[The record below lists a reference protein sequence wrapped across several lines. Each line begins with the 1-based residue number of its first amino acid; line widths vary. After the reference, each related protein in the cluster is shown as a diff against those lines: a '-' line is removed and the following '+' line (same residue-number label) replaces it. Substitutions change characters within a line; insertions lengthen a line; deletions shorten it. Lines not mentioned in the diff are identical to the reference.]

1 MGAFLLKGKQNEIMK
16 LMKKL
21 EEFKR
26 KIKPPHVWGG
36 FILTLLMLECIDFLE
51 HILKYAIS
59 LTNHWQVKFICAGV
73 LTTALNF
80 VQGPYGTI
88 LDAFFWLIVIDIA
101 TRWIAIGY
109 KYLLDCGMTKEQIT
123 TSDKIQAI
131 VLAFENKI
139 LTSKI
144 MLWGFFGKFI
154 LFAILLTASSYI
166 DQVLKGL
173 GLSLNFPVIKF
184 MLAYICYNEILS
196 VAENLRDAGNDHMD
210 KLMEI
215 LNANIF
221 NKIKK

>member
-1 MGAFLLKGKQNEIMK
+1 MN

-21 EEFKR
+21 NNLKK

-36 FILTLLMLECIDFLE
+36 FIVTLFLLEIIDFAE

-59 LTNHWQVKFICAGV
+59 LTNNWQVKFICAGV

-80 VQGPYGTI
+80 VKGPYGTI

-109 KYLLDCGMTKEQIT
+109 KYLLDKGVTKEQIT
-123 TSDKIQAI
+123 MFDKIQAI
-131 VLAFENKI
+131 VLAFDEKI

-144 MLWGFFGKFI
+144 MLWGFFGKFV
-154 LFAILLTASSYI
+154 LFAILLFASSHI
-166 DQVLKGL
+166 DHVLLGL
-173 GLSLNFPVIKF
+173 GIPLNFAVVKF

-196 VAENLRDAGNDHMD
+196 VAENLRDAGSDHMD
-210 KLMEI
+210 KLIEI

>member
-1 MGAFLLKGKQNEIMK
+1 MN

-21 EEFKR
+21 NDLKK

-36 FILTLLMLECIDFLE
+36 FIVTLFLLEIIDFAE

-59 LTNHWQVKFICAGV
+59 LTNNWQVKFICAGI

-109 KYLLDCGMTKEQIT
+109 KYLLDKGVTKEQIT
-123 TSDKIQAI
+123 IFDKIQAI
-131 VLAFENKI
+131 ILAFDEKI

-144 MLWGFFGKFI
+144 MLWGFFGKFV
-154 LFAILLTASSYI
+154 LFAILLFASSHI
-166 DQVLKGL
+166 DHVLLGL
-173 GLSLNFPVIKF
+173 GIPLNFAVVKF

-210 KLMEI
+210 KLIEI

>member
-1 MGAFLLKGKQNEIMK
+1 MN

-21 EEFKR
+21 NDLKK

-36 FILTLLMLECIDFLE
+36 FIVTLFLLEIIDFAE

-59 LTNHWQVKFICAGV
+59 LTNNWQVKFICAGV
-73 LTTALNF
+73 LTTVLNF
-80 VQGPYGTI
+80 VKGPYGTI

-109 KYLLDCGMTKEQIT
+109 KYLLDKGVTKEQIT
-123 TSDKIQAI
+123 MFDKIQAI
-131 VLAFENKI
+131 VLAFDEKI

-144 MLWGFFGKFI
+144 MLWGFFGKFV
-154 LFAILLTASSYI
+154 LFAILLFASSHI
-166 DQVLKGL
+166 DHVLLGL
-173 GLSLNFPVIKF
+173 GIPLNFAVVKF

-210 KLMEI
+210 KLIEI

>member
-1 MGAFLLKGKQNEIMK
+1 MN

-21 EEFKR
+21 NDLKR

-36 FILTLLMLECIDFLE
+36 FIVTLFLLEIIDFAE

-59 LTNHWQVKFICAGV
+59 LTNNWQVKFICAGL

-109 KYLLDCGMTKEQIT
+109 KYLLDKGVTKEQIT
-123 TSDKIQAI
+123 MFDKIQAI
-131 VLAFENKI
+131 VLAFDEKI

-144 MLWGFFGKFI
+144 MLWGFFGKFV
-154 LFAILLTASSYI
+154 LFAILLFASSHI
-166 DQVLKGL
+166 DHVLLGL
-173 GLSLNFPVIKF
+173 GIPLNFAVVKF

-210 KLMEI
+210 KLIEI

>member
-1 MGAFLLKGKQNEIMK
+1 MN
-16 LMKKL
+16 LMKRL
-21 EEFKR
+21 NDLKR

-36 FILTLLMLECIDFLE
+36 FIVTLFLLEIIDFAE

-59 LTNHWQVKFICAGV
+59 LTNNWQVKFICAGI

-109 KYLLDCGMTKEQIT
+109 KYLLDKGVTKEQIT
-123 TSDKIQAI
+123 IFDKIQAI
-131 VLAFENKI
+131 VLAFDEKI

-144 MLWGFFGKFI
+144 MLWGFFGKFV
-154 LFAILLTASSYI
+154 LFAILLFASSHI
-166 DQVLKGL
+166 DHVLLGL
-173 GLSLNFPVIKF
+173 GIPLNFAVVKF

-210 KLMEI
+210 KLIEI

>member
-1 MGAFLLKGKQNEIMK
+1 MN

-21 EEFKR
+21 NDLKK

-36 FILTLLMLECIDFLE
+36 FIVTLFLLEIIDFAE

-59 LTNHWQVKFICAGV
+59 LTNNWQVKFICAGV

-80 VQGPYGTI
+80 VKGPYGTI

-109 KYLLDCGMTKEQIT
+109 KYLLDKGVTKEQIT
-123 TSDKIQAI
+123 MFDKIQAI
-131 VLAFENKI
+131 VLAFDEKI

-144 MLWGFFGKFI
+144 MLWGFFGKFV
-154 LFAILLTASSYI
+154 LFAILLFASSHI
-166 DQVLKGL
+166 DHVLLGL
-173 GLSLNFPVIKF
+173 GIPLNFAVVRF

-210 KLMEI
+210 KLIEI

>member
-1 MGAFLLKGKQNEIMK
+1 MN

-21 EEFKR
+21 NDLKR

-36 FILTLLMLECIDFLE
+36 FIVTLFLLEIIDFAE

-59 LTNHWQVKFICAGV
+59 LTNNWQVKFICAGI

-109 KYLLDCGMTKEQIT
+109 KYLLDKGVTKEQIT
-123 TSDKIQAI
+123 IFDKIQAI
-131 VLAFENKI
+131 VLAFDEKI

-144 MLWGFFGKFI
+144 MLWGFFGKFV
-154 LFAILLTASSYI
+154 LFAILLFASSHI
-166 DQVLKGL
+166 DHVLLGL
-173 GLSLNFPVIKF
+173 GIPLNFAVVKF

-210 KLMEI
+210 KLIEI

>member
-1 MGAFLLKGKQNEIMK
+1 MN

-21 EEFKR
+21 NDLKR

-36 FILTLLMLECIDFLE
+36 FIVTLFLLEIIDFAE

-59 LTNHWQVKFICAGV
+59 LTNNWQVKFICAGI

-109 KYLLDCGMTKEQIT
+109 KYLLDKGVTKDQIT
-123 TSDKIQAI
+123 MFDKIQAI
-131 VLAFENKI
+131 VLAFDEKI

-173 GLSLNFPVIKF
+173 GLSLSFPVIKF

-210 KLMEI
+210 KLIEI

>member
-1 MGAFLLKGKQNEIMK
+1 MN

-21 EEFKR
+21 NDLKK

-36 FILTLLMLECIDFLE
+36 FIVTLFLLEIIDFAE

-59 LTNHWQVKFICAGV
+59 LTNNWQVKFICAGV

-80 VQGPYGTI
+80 VKGPYGTI

-109 KYLLDCGMTKEQIT
+109 KYLLDKGVTKEQIT
-123 TSDKIQAI
+123 MFDKIQAI
-131 VLAFENKI
+131 VLAFDEKI

-144 MLWGFFGKFI
+144 MLWGFFGKFV
-154 LFAILLTASSYI
+154 LFAILLFASSHI
-166 DQVLKGL
+166 DHVLLGL
-173 GLSLNFPVIKF
+173 GIPLNFAVVKF

-210 KLMEI
+210 KLIEI

>member
-1 MGAFLLKGKQNEIMK
+1 MN

-21 EEFKR
+21 NDLKR

-36 FILTLLMLECIDFLE
+36 FIFTLFLLEIIDFAE

-59 LTNHWQVKFICAGV
+59 LTNNWQVKFICAGL

-80 VQGPYGTI
+80 VKGPYGTI

-109 KYLLDCGMTKEQIT
+109 KYLLDKGVTKEQIT
-123 TSDKIQAI
+123 MFDKIQAI
-131 VLAFENKI
+131 VLAFDEKV

-144 MLWGFFGKFI
+144 MLWGFFGKFV
-154 LFAILLTASSYI
+154 LFAILLFASSHI
-166 DQVLKGL
+166 DHVLLGL
-173 GLSLNFPVIKF
+173 GIPLNFAVVKF

-210 KLMEI
+210 KLIEI

>member
-1 MGAFLLKGKQNEIMK
+1 MN
-16 LMKKL
+16 LMKRL
-21 EEFKR
+21 NNLKR

-36 FILTLLMLECIDFLE
+36 FIVTLFLLEIIDFAE

-59 LTNHWQVKFICAGV
+59 LTNNWQVKFICAGI

-109 KYLLDCGMTKEQIT
+109 KYLLDKGVTKEQIT
-123 TSDKIQAI
+123 IFDKIQAI
-131 VLAFENKI
+131 ILAFDEKI

-144 MLWGFFGKFI
+144 MLWGFFGKFV
-154 LFAILLTASSYI
+154 LFAILLFASSHI
-166 DQVLKGL
+166 DHVLLGL
-173 GLSLNFPVIKF
+173 GIPLNFAVVKF

-196 VAENLRDAGNDHMD
+196 VAENLRDAGNEHMD
-210 KLMEI
+210 KLIEI

>member
-1 MGAFLLKGKQNEIMK
+1 MKGKQNEIMK

-21 EEFKR
+21 EELKR

-36 FILTLLMLECIDFLE
+36 FILTLFMLECIDFLE

-109 KYLLDCGMTKEQIT
+109 KYLLDKGVTKEQIT
-123 TSDKIQAI
+123 MFDKIQAI
-131 VLAFENKI
+131 VLAFDEKI

-144 MLWGFFGKFI
+144 MLWGFFGKFV
-154 LFAILLTASSYI
+154 LFAILLFASNHI
-166 DQVLKGL
+166 DHVLLGL
-173 GLSLNFPVIKF
+173 GIPLNFAVVKF

-210 KLMEI
+210 KLIEI
-215 LNANIF
+215 LNANIL

>member
-1 MGAFLLKGKQNEIMK
+1 MK
-16 LMKKL
+16 LVKKL
-21 EEFKR
+21 EELKR

-36 FILTLLMLECIDFLE
+36 FILTLFMLECIDFLE

-109 KYLLDCGMTKEQIT
+109 QFLIDKGIEKEKIT
-123 TSDKIQAI
+123 TCDKIKAI
-131 VLAFENKI
+131 ILAFDEKI

-144 MLWGFFGKFI
+144 MLWGFLGKYV
-154 LFAILLTASSYI
+154 LFAILLIASRHI
-166 DQVLKGL
+166 DLVLIGL
-173 GLSLNFPVIKF
+173 GLPLEFAVVKF

-210 KLMEI
+210 KLIEI

>member
-1 MGAFLLKGKQNEIMK
+1 MN

-21 EEFKR
+21 NDLKR

-36 FILTLLMLECIDFLE
+36 FIVTLFLLEIIDFAE

-59 LTNHWQVKFICAGV
+59 LTNNWQVKFICAGV

-80 VQGPYGTI
+80 VKGPYGTI

-109 KYLLDCGMTKEQIT
+109 KYLLDKGVTKEQIT
-123 TSDKIQAI
+123 MFDKIQAI
-131 VLAFENKI
+131 VLAFDEKI

-144 MLWGFFGKFI
+144 MLWGFFGKFV
-154 LFAILLTASSYI
+154 LFAILLFASSHI
-166 DQVLKGL
+166 DHVLLGL
-173 GLSLNFPVIKF
+173 GIPLNFAVVKF

-210 KLMEI
+210 KLIEI

>member
-1 MGAFLLKGKQNEIMK
+1 MN

-21 EEFKR
+21 NDLKR

-36 FILTLLMLECIDFLE
+36 FIVTLFLLEIIDFAE

-59 LTNHWQVKFICAGV
+59 LTNNWQVKFICAGI

-109 KYLLDCGMTKEQIT
+109 KYLLDKGVTKEQIT
-123 TSDKIQAI
+123 IFDKIQAI
-131 VLAFENKI
+131 ILAFDEKI

-144 MLWGFFGKFI
+144 MLWGFFGKFV
-154 LFAILLTASSYI
+154 LFAILLFASSHI
-166 DQVLKGL
+166 DHVLLGL
-173 GLSLNFPVIKF
+173 GIPLNFAVVKF

-210 KLMEI
+210 KLIEI

>member
-1 MGAFLLKGKQNEIMK
+1 MN

-21 EEFKR
+21 NDLKR

-36 FILTLLMLECIDFLE
+36 FIVTLFLLEIIDFAE

-59 LTNHWQVKFICAGV
+59 LTNNWQVKFICAGI

-109 KYLLDCGMTKEQIT
+109 KYLLDKGVTKDQIT
-123 TSDKIQAI
+123 MFDKIQAI
-131 VLAFENKI
+131 VLAFDEKI

-144 MLWGFFGKFI
+144 MLWGFFGKFV
-154 LFAILLTASSYI
+154 LFAILLFASSHI
-166 DQVLKGL
+166 DHVLLGL
-173 GLSLNFPVIKF
+173 GIPLNFAVVKF

-210 KLMEI
+210 KLIEI

>member
-1 MGAFLLKGKQNEIMK
+1 MN

-21 EEFKR
+21 NDLKR

-36 FILTLLMLECIDFLE
+36 FIVTLFLLEIIDFAE

-59 LTNHWQVKFICAGV
+59 LTNNWQVKFICAGL

-109 KYLLDCGMTKEQIT
+109 KYLLDKGVTKEQIT
-123 TSDKIQAI
+123 IFDKIQAI
-131 VLAFENKI
+131 ILAFDEKI

-144 MLWGFFGKFI
+144 MLWGFFGKFV
-154 LFAILLTASSYI
+154 LFAILLFASSHI
-166 DQVLKGL
+166 DHVLLGL
-173 GLSLNFPVIKF
+173 GIPLNFAVVKF

-210 KLMEI
+210 KLIEI

>member
-1 MGAFLLKGKQNEIMK
+1 MN

-21 EEFKR
+21 NDLKK

-36 FILTLLMLECIDFLE
+36 FIVTLFLLEIIDFAE

-59 LTNHWQVKFICAGV
+59 LTNNWQVKFICAGV

-80 VQGPYGTI
+80 VKGPYGTI

-109 KYLLDCGMTKEQIT
+109 KYLLDKGVTKEQIT
-123 TSDKIQAI
+123 MFDKIQAI
-131 VLAFENKI
+131 VLAFDEKI

-144 MLWGFFGKFI
+144 MLWGFFGKFV
-154 LFAILLTASSYI
+154 LFAILLFASSHI
-166 DQVLKGL
+166 DHVLLGL
-173 GLSLNFPVIKF
+173 GIPLNFAVVKF

-196 VAENLRDAGNDHMD
+196 VAENLRDAGNNHMD
-210 KLMEI
+210 KLIEI

>member
-1 MGAFLLKGKQNEIMK
+1 MN

-21 EEFKR
+21 NDLKR

-36 FILTLLMLECIDFLE
+36 FIVTLFLLEIIDFAE

-59 LTNHWQVKFICAGV
+59 LTNNWQVKFICAGI

-109 KYLLDCGMTKEQIT
+109 KYLLDKGVTKEQIT
-123 TSDKIQAI
+123 MFDKIQAI
-131 VLAFENKI
+131 VLAFDEKI

-144 MLWGFFGKFI
+144 MLWGFFGKFM
-154 LFAILLTASSYI
+154 LFAILLFASSHI
-166 DQVLKGL
+166 DHVLLGL
-173 GLSLNFPVIKF
+173 GIPLNFAVVKF

-210 KLMEI
+210 KLIEI

>member
-1 MGAFLLKGKQNEIMK
+1 MN

-21 EEFKR
+21 NDLKK

-36 FILTLLMLECIDFLE
+36 FIVTLFLLEIIDFAE

-59 LTNHWQVKFICAGV
+59 LTNNWQVKFICAGV

-80 VQGPYGTI
+80 VKGPYGTI

-109 KYLLDCGMTKEQIT
+109 KYLLDKGVTKEQIT
-123 TSDKIQAI
+123 MFDKIQAI
-131 VLAFENKI
+131 VLAFDEKI

-144 MLWGFFGKFI
+144 MLWGFFGKFVLFVI
-154 LFAILLTASSYI
+154 LLFASSHIDHVLL
-166 DQVLKGL
+166 GL
-173 GLSLNFPVIKF
+173 GIPLNFAVVKF

-196 VAENLRDAGNDHMD
+196 VAENLRDSGNDHMD
-210 KLMEI
+210 KLIEI